1 MNFFKKIAQFFRGL
15 FSKNSSEVP
24 DQKKLDKSS
33 ESEISRFSK
42 FKVLVIKIF
51 KLIYKYLKKFVVY
64 IFGLIH
70 AMMQPMIRI
79 SKKLM

>member
-64 IFGLIH
+64 IFGQIYRLQIF
-70 AMMQPMIRI
+70 
-79 SKKLM
+79 